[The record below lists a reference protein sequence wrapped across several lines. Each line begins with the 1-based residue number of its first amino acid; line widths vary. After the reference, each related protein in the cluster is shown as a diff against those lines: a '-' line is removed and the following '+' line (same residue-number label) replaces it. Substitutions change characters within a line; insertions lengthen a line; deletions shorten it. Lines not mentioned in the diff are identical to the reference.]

1 MQNMNKM
8 LFFLGLSIFITGCQ
22 MSLQQLDVEPELYQ
36 LSMQETQKAR
46 DAFHA
51 IINQAT
57 YAAFEYSDKLSGC
70 DFAPGEY
77 EAAEKQYHIRL
88 SEAEFSKLKHLLQN
102 HVLVCGAVKNGE
114 EVKKSA
120 EELGQPSPQPCFCL
134 YLFNETR
141 RLACV
146 YPGIIFDGMA
156 ELKAMFPF
164 SQEASAQ
171 LEQMPSYHL
180 YAQREASAQQELIE
194 QMQEFE
200 NEE

>member
-22 MSLQQLDVEPELYQ
+22 MSHQQLDVEPELYQ

-46 DAFHA
+46 DAFHS

-114 EVKKSA
+114 EVKKIGRGVRSA
-120 EELGQPSPQPCFCL
+120 FPSTLFLPLSVQRKQTLGM
-134 YLFNETR
+134 
-141 RLACV
+141 RL
-146 YPGIIFDGMA
+146 PG
-156 ELKAMFPF
+156 
-164 SQEASAQ
+164 
-171 LEQMPSYHL
+171 YH
-180 YAQREASAQQELIE
+180 I
-194 QMQEFE
+194 
-200 NEE
+200 

>member
-22 MSLQQLDVEPELYQ
+22 MSHQQLDVEPELYQ

-88 SEAEFSKLKHLLQN
+88 SGAEFSKLKHLLQN

-120 EELGQPSPQPCFCL
+120 EELGLPSPQPCFCL

-164 SQEASAQ
+164 SQEASTQ
-171 LEQMPSYHL
+171 LEKMPSYRI
-180 YAQREASAQQELIE
+180 YAQREASAQQKLIE